1 MIFYT
6 IRRQFHKNREK
17 VDGVGRE
24 KVTLREGLCV
34 PVSTQQRA
42 TAGGCLM
49 WRSSQWL
56 EVLCR

>member
-6 IRRQFHKNREK
+6 TRRQFHINREK
-17 VDGVGRE
+17 GGGVGRE

-42 TAGGCLM
+42 TCR
-49 WRSSQWL
+49 WVSYV
-56 EVLCR
+56 EVLTAVISVA